1 MGWFGLPDFINYFI
15 KMKFLRLL
23 KDTYL
28 SWDKNDPWAKS
39 AIIAYYALFSLPS
52 LLIITT
58 FFAGVFFG
66 REAVQGRITS
76 EISGFIGKSSA
87 DMVQAMIANAALADS
102 SIVFIIFGI
111 GMLIFGAT
119 GVFFQLQKALNDIW
133 SVRAKK
139 STFLDTLKRRA
150 ISFGMVLAIGL
161 LLLISLVLSS
171 AINALSDL
179 IGNYYTDLSTVLVEV
194 LNFVFSQVIITALF
208 ATIFT
213 LLPDVKIKWKTNLIG
228 AAMTTVLFLAGKY
241 LIGFYFSKSNPASV
255 YGAAGSLVLILLWVY
270 YTCLILFF
278 GAEFTVNWA
287 LHRNIK
293 VEPSSNA
300 TLSYQHEMEE
310 LKEYKRK
317 IEEDK
322 KKAQELKDN

>member
-1 MGWFGLPDFINYFI
+1 
-15 KMKFLRLL
+15 MKFFRLL

-39 AIIAYYALFSLPS
+39 AVIAYYALFSLPS
-52 LLIITT
+52 LLIITVH
-58 FFAGVFFG
+58 FAGIFFG
-66 REAVQGRITS
+66 RDAVEGRITG
-76 EISGFIGKSSA
+76 EIGGLIGQESA
-87 DMVQAMIANAALADS
+87 ELIQAMIINSALSES
-102 SIVFIIFGI
+102 SVLFIIFGI
-111 GMLIFGAT
+111 GVLIFGAT

-139 STFLDTLKRRA
+139 NTFLDTLKRRV

-161 LLLISLVLSS
+161 LLLISLVITT

-179 IGNYYTDLSTVLVEV
+179 IGNYYTDLSSQLVQI
-194 LNFVFSQVIITALF
+194 LNFIFSQIIITALF

-228 AAMTTVLFLAGKY
+228 AFMTSLLFLAGKY
-241 LIGFYFSKSNPASV
+241 LIGFYFAASDPASV

-270 YTCLILFF
+270 YTCLILFL

-287 LHRNIK
+287 LLRNIK
-293 VEPSSNA
+293 IEPSSNA
-300 TLSYQHEMEE
+300 TLSYELEMQE
-310 LKEYKRK
+310 LREYKRK
-317 IEEDK
+317 VEEDK
-322 KKAQELKDN
+322 KKAETLMDNGTS

>member
-1 MGWFGLPDFINYFI
+1 
-15 KMKFLRLL
+15 MKVFKLL

-39 AIIAYYALFSLPS
+39 AVIAYYALFSLPS
-52 LLIITT
+52 LLIITVY
-58 FFAGVFFG
+58 FAGVFFG
-66 REAVQGRITS
+66 REAVEGRITK
-76 EISGFIGKSSA
+76 EIAGLIGQESA
-87 DMVQAMIANAALADS
+87 QLIQTMIVNSALSDNS
-102 SIVFIIFGI
+102 VLFIIFGI

-139 STFLDTLKRRA
+139 NTLLDTLKRRL

-161 LLLISLVLSS
+161 LMLISLVIST

-179 IGNYYTDLSTVLVEV
+179 IGNYYTDLSSQIIQIV
-194 LNFVFSQVIITALF
+194 NFIFSQIIITALF

-213 LLPDVKIKWKTNLIG
+213 LLPDVKIKWRTNLIG
-228 AAMTTVLFLAGKY
+228 AFMTALLFLAGKY
-241 LIGFYFSKSNPASV
+241 LIGFYFSASDPASV

-287 LHRNIK
+287 LLRNITI
-293 VEPSSNA
+293 EPTSNA
-300 TLSYQHEMEE
+300 TLSYELEMQE
-310 LKEYKRK
+310 LREYKRK
-317 IEEDK
+317 VEEDK
-322 KKAQELKDN
+322 KKAETLENNNSS

>member
-1 MGWFGLPDFINYFI
+1 MRIF
-15 KMKFLRLL
+15 KLL

-52 LLIITT
+52 LLIITVH
-58 FFAGVFFG
+58 FAGVFFG

-76 EISGFIGKSSA
+76 EISGFIGKESA
-87 DMVQAMIANAALADS
+87 DLVQTMIVNS
-102 SIVFIIFGI
+102 SLTESSTLFVIFGI
-111 GMLIFGAT
+111 GFLIFGAT

-139 STFLDTLKRRA
+139 NTLVATLKRRVVA
-150 ISFGMVLAIGL
+150 FGMVLAIGL
-161 LLLISLVLSS
+161 LMLISLVISS
-171 AINALSDL
+171 AINALSDFM
-179 IGNYYTDLSTVLVEV
+179 GNYYTALSSGLIMVLT
-194 LNFVFSQVIITALF
+194 FIISQLIITVLF

-213 LLPDVKIKWKTNLIG
+213 VLPDVKVKWKTNFIG
-228 AAMTTVLFLAGKY
+228 AFMTSLLFLIGKY
-241 LIGFYFSKSNPASV
+241 LIEYYFSESDPASV
-255 YGAAGSLVLILLWVY
+255 YGAAGSAVLILLWVY

-293 VEPSSNA
+293 IEPSENA
-300 TLSYQHEMEE
+300 TLSYEMEMKK
-310 LKEYKRK
+310 LREYKEK
-317 IEEDK
+317 VEADK
-322 KKAQELKDN
+322 KKAETLLNNS

>member
-1 MGWFGLPDFINYFI
+1 
-15 KMKFLRLL
+15 MKVFKLL

-39 AIIAYYALFSLPS
+39 AVIAYYALFSLPS
-52 LLIITT
+52 LLIITVH
-58 FFAGVFFG
+58 FAGIFFG
-66 REAVQGRITS
+66 RDAVEGRITG
-76 EISGFIGKSSA
+76 EIGGLIGQESA
-87 DMVQAMIANAALADS
+87 ELIQAMIINSALSES
-102 SIVFIIFGI
+102 SVLFIIFGI
-111 GMLIFGAT
+111 GVLIFGAT

-139 STFLDTLKRRA
+139 NTFLDTLKRRV

-161 LLLISLVLSS
+161 LLLISLVITT

-179 IGNYYTDLSTVLVEV
+179 IGNYYTDLSSQLVQI
-194 LNFVFSQVIITALF
+194 LNFIFSQIIITALF

-228 AAMTTVLFLAGKY
+228 AFMTSLLFLAGKY
-241 LIGFYFSKSNPASV
+241 LIGFYFAASDPASV

-270 YTCLILFF
+270 YTCLILFL

-287 LHRNIK
+287 LLRNIK
-293 VEPSSNA
+293 IEPSSNA
-300 TLSYQHEMEE
+300 TLSYELEMQE
-310 LKEYKRK
+310 LREYKRK
-317 IEEDK
+317 VEEDK
-322 KKAQELKDN
+322 KKAETLKDNGIS

>member
-1 MGWFGLPDFINYFI
+1 
-15 KMKFLRLL
+15 MKIFKLL

-39 AIIAYYALFSLPS
+39 AVIAYYALFSLPS
-52 LLIITT
+52 LLIITVH
-58 FFAGVFFG
+58 FAGIFFG
-66 REAVQGRITS
+66 RDAVEGRITG
-76 EISGFIGKSSA
+76 EIGGLIGQGSA
-87 DMVQAMIANAALADS
+87 ELIQAMIINSALSES
-102 SIVFIIFGI
+102 SVLFIIFGV
-111 GMLIFGAT
+111 GVLIFGAT

-139 STFLDTLKRRA
+139 NTFLDTLKRRV

-161 LLLISLVLSS
+161 LLLISLVITT

-179 IGNYYTDLSTVLVEV
+179 IGNYYTDLSSQLVQI
-194 LNFVFSQVIITALF
+194 LNFIFSQIIITALF

-228 AAMTTVLFLAGKY
+228 AFMTSLLFLAGKY
-241 LIGFYFSKSNPASV
+241 LIGFYFAASDPASV

-270 YTCLILFF
+270 YTCLILFL

-287 LHRNIK
+287 LLRNIK
-293 VEPSSNA
+293 IEPSGNA
-300 TLSYQHEMEE
+300 TLSYELEMQE
-310 LKEYKRK
+310 LREYKRK
-317 IEEDK
+317 VEEDK
-322 KKAQELKDN
+322 KKAETLKDNGTS

>member
-1 MGWFGLPDFINYFI
+1 MR
-15 KMKFLRLL
+15 FLKLL
-23 KDTYL
+23 KATYL

-39 AIIAYYALFSLPS
+39 AVIAYYALFSLPS
-52 LLIITT
+52 LLIITVH
-58 FFAGVFFG
+58 FAGVFFG
-66 REAVQGRITS
+66 REAVEGRITS
-76 EISGFIGKSSA
+76 EISGLIGKGSA
-87 DMVQAMIANAALADS
+87 ELVQAMIVNSALS
-102 SIVFIIFGI
+102 ENSVLFIIFGV
-111 GMLIFGAT
+111 GVLIFGAT

-139 STFLDTLKRRA
+139 NTFIDTLKRRA

-161 LLLISLVLSS
+161 LLLISLVVTS

-179 IGNYYTDLSTVLVEV
+179 IGSYYTDLSSQVVQI
-194 LNFVFSQVIITALF
+194 LNFVFSQIIITALF

-228 AAMTTVLFLAGKY
+228 AFMTALLFLAGKY
-241 LIGFYFSKSNPASV
+241 LIGFYFATSDPASV

-287 LHRNIK
+287 LLKNIK
-293 VEPSSNA
+293 IEPSSNA
-300 TLSYQHEMEE
+300 TLSYEREMEA
-310 LKEYKRK
+310 LREYKRK
-317 IEEDK
+317 VEADK
-322 KKAQELKDN
+322 NKAEALTRNSES

>member
-1 MGWFGLPDFINYFI
+1 
-15 KMKFLRLL
+15 MKFFKLL

-39 AIIAYYALFSLPS
+39 AVIAYYALFSLPS
-52 LLIITT
+52 LLIITVH
-58 FFAGVFFG
+58 FAGIFFG
-66 REAVQGRITS
+66 RDAVEGRITG
-76 EISGFIGKSSA
+76 EIGGLIGQESA
-87 DMVQAMIANAALADS
+87 ELIQAMIINSALSES
-102 SIVFIIFGI
+102 SVLFIIFGI
-111 GMLIFGAT
+111 GVLIFGAT

-139 STFLDTLKRRA
+139 NTFLDTLKRRV

-161 LLLISLVLSS
+161 LLLISLVITT

-179 IGNYYTDLSTVLVEV
+179 IGNYYTDLSSQLVQI
-194 LNFVFSQVIITALF
+194 LNFIFSQIIITALF

-228 AAMTTVLFLAGKY
+228 AFMTSLLFLAGKY
-241 LIGFYFSKSNPASV
+241 LIGFYFAASDPASV

-270 YTCLILFF
+270 YTCLILFL

-287 LHRNIK
+287 LLRNIK
-293 VEPSSNA
+293 IEPSSNA
-300 TLSYQHEMEE
+300 TLSYELEMQE
-310 LKEYKRK
+310 LREYKRK
-317 IEEDK
+317 VEEDK
-322 KKAQELKDN
+322 KKAETLMDNGTS